1 MASGK
6 HSAPKKG
13 SGSQKA
19 AASKAP
25 KGGKA
30 AQASKAGKNSLRGVL
45 LVVLAL
51 AVVVCAFAVTMLS
64 FSPTIAFISVDLPTF
79 GLPIMFT
86 NPDLNISS
94 HFEDVHLALG
104 ELSPRSLLETLLR
117 ESCEVNSIQGLDL
130 VAQSLE

>member
-51 AVVVCAFAVTMLS
+51 AVVVCAFAVKVAPRLFEQPAQVASGEVVTVEIPAGS
-64 FSPTIAFISVDLPTF
+64 STKQIADILK
-79 GLPIMFT
+79 
-86 NPDLNISS
+86 
-94 HFEDVHLALG
+94 
-104 ELSPRSLLETLLR
+104 
-117 ESCEVNSIQGLDL
+117 ESGVI
-130 VAQSLE
+130 AR